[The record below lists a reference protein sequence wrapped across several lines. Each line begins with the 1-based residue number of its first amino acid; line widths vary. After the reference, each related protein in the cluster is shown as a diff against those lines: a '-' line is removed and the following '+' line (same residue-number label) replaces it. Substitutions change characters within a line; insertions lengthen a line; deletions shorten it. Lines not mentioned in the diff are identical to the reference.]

1 MIPSF
6 LWSKKSHLALGLGFG
21 YGLSMPLEHDG
32 IDAYLAVD
40 HLPKNMVK
48 AYDDML
54 GELFQF

>member
-1 MIPSF
+1 
-6 LWSKKSHLALGLGFG
+6 
-21 YGLSMPLEHDG
+21 MPLEHDG